1 MSNRGPGPLRPGFCS
16 CGGSVLLALSFAASA
31 QVTGTSDYLARMD
44 SNRDG
49 RVALV
54 EYQDWLSYAFDR
66 MDRNRDGTLASSELP
81 GGRGKPLSRTQ
92 YRATLAA
99 TFNRQDANR
108 DGSLS
113 AKELAAPPQ

>member
-1 MSNRGPGPLRPGFCS
+1 MRPGFFCA
-16 CGGSVLLALSFAASA
+16 CAAIVVFALPSAAAA
-31 QVTGTSDYLARMD
+31 QVTATSDYLARMD
-44 SNRDG
+44 SNGDG
-49 RVALV
+49 RVALI

-66 MDRNRDGTLASSELP
+66 MDSNRDGMLASSELP

-99 TFNRQDANR
+99 TFNRQDTNR

-113 AKELAAPPQ
+113 ARELAAPPQ

>member
-1 MSNRGPGPLRPGFCS
+1 MRPDFCLWVS
-16 CGGSVLLALSFAASA
+16 AVLVVTSSGLLA
-31 QVTGTSDYLARMD
+31 QVTATSDYLARMD

-54 EYQDWLSYAFDR
+54 EYQDWLSYAFDK
-66 MDRNRDGTLASSELP
+66 MDSNRDGTLASSELP
-81 GGRGKPLSRTQ
+81 GGRGKPLSRIQ

>member
-1 MSNRGPGPLRPGFCS
+1 MVF
-16 CGGSVLLALSFAASA
+16 ALSLAASA
-31 QVTGTSDYLARMD
+31 QVTGTGDYLARMD

-49 RVALV
+49 RVALI

-66 MDRNRDGTLASSELP
+66 MDGNHDGTLASSELP